1 MYICIV
7 KSRQSLSDQTAG
19 YCFFIAC
26 ASIWHRL
33 FVSLQHQTV
42 NIMSKN
48 QINKYVWLVE
58 TLYRAKKITLKEINR
73 KWTETELSEGE
84 EIPRRTFHT
93 WKNAVEEMFDLVI
106 LCDKSDGDRYY
117 IENREVLE
125 DDGLQRWLLN
135 TMSVSN
141 TLLDNKVLSDRIL
154 LENIPSGQGFFTT
167 VMEAMK
173 KNRLLT
179 ITYKGFWSEHEHT
192 FPVAPYCVKLFRQ
205 RWYMVGNSVYEDKI
219 RIYSLDR
226 VQEARL
232 SEETFKYPKK
242 FSPENYFK
250 GCFGIIRDEECPIE
264 TVKLKVSADQ
274 ANYLRS
280 LPLHTSQEEV
290 ERNDDYSIF
299 TLQVRPIFDFQQELL
314 WNGEALE
321 VLEPL
326 WLRKEIGAKI
336 KQMWNRY
343 KK

>member
-1 MYICIV
+1 
-7 KSRQSLSDQTAG
+7 
-19 YCFFIAC
+19 
-26 ASIWHRL
+26 
-33 FVSLQHQTV
+33 
-42 NIMSKN
+42 MSKN
-48 QINKYVWLVE
+48 QINKYVWLVK

-154 LENIPSGQGFFTT
+154 LENIPSGQGFLTT

-173 KNRLLT
+173 KNRLLG
-179 ITYKGFWSEHEHT
+179 ITYKGFWSESEHT

-242 FSPENYFK
+242 FNPEHYFK
-250 GCFGIIRDEECPIE
+250 GCFGIIRDEDCAIE
-264 TVKLKVSADQ
+264 TVKIKVSTNQ

-290 ERNDDYSIF
+290 ERNDDYSVF
-299 TLQVRPIFDFQQELL
+299 TLQVRPNFDFQQELL
-314 WNGEALE
+314 WNGDALE

-326 WLRKEIGAKI
+326 WLRKEMAAKI
-336 KQMWNRY
+336 KQMGDNY

>member
-1 MYICIV
+1 
-7 KSRQSLSDQTAG
+7 
-19 YCFFIAC
+19 
-26 ASIWHRL
+26 
-33 FVSLQHQTV
+33 
-42 NIMSKN
+42 MSKN

-93 WKNAVEEMFDLVI
+93 WKNAVEEMFGLVI

-117 IENREVLE
+117 IENREDLE
-125 DDGLQRWLLN
+125 GDGLQRWLLS
-135 TMSVSN
+135 TMSVNN
-141 TLLDNKVLSDRIL
+141 TLLENKSLKDRIL
-154 LENIPSGQGFFTT
+154 LEIIPSGQDHLSVVT
-167 VMEAMK
+167 EAMR
-173 KNRLLT
+173 KNRLLE
-179 ITYKGFWSEHEHT
+179 ITYKGFWSENEHT

-226 VQEARL
+226 VLEARL

-242 FSPENYFK
+242 FNPENYFK

-290 ERNDDYSIF
+290 ECNDDYSIF
-299 TLQVRPIFDFQQELL
+299 TLQIRPTFDFQQELL
-314 WNGEALE
+314 WNGDALE
-321 VLEPL
+321 VLEPV
-326 WLRKEIGAKI
+326 WLRKGMAAKI
-336 KQMWNRY
+336 KQMWNHY

>member
-1 MYICIV
+1 
-7 KSRQSLSDQTAG
+7 
-19 YCFFIAC
+19 
-26 ASIWHRL
+26 
-33 FVSLQHQTV
+33 
-42 NIMSKN
+42 MSKN

-154 LENIPSGQGFFTT
+154 LENIPSGQGFLTT

-173 KNRLLT
+173 KNRLLG
-179 ITYKGFWSEHEHT
+179 ITYKGFWSESEHT

-242 FSPENYFK
+242 FNPEHYFK
-250 GCFGIIRDEECPIE
+250 GCFGIIRDEDCAIE
-264 TVKLKVSADQ
+264 TVKIKVSADQ

-299 TLQVRPIFDFQQELL
+299 TLQVRPSFDFQQELL
-314 WNGEALE
+314 WNGDALE

-326 WLRKEIGAKI
+326 WLRQDLAGTVKR
-336 KQMWNRY
+336 MWNHY
-343 KK
+343 NTK